1 MSIPDSLREYIG
13 LFADAGRFYR
23 NHTEL
28 FAATS
33 WVQVML
39 GQGIT
44 PRSYHPAV
52 DWVSDADLR
61 AFVEGIEKVI
71 ASCVSIMPRHEDFIA
86 RHCAAV

>member
-1 MSIPDSLREYIG
+1 LREYIA

-23 NHTEL
+23 NGTEL

-44 PRSYHPAV
+44 PRGYHPAV
-52 DWVSDADLR
+52 DWVSEADLK
-61 AFVEGIEKVI
+61 AFVEGTEKII
-71 ASCVSIMPRHEDFIA
+71 ARCVAGMPRHEDFIA